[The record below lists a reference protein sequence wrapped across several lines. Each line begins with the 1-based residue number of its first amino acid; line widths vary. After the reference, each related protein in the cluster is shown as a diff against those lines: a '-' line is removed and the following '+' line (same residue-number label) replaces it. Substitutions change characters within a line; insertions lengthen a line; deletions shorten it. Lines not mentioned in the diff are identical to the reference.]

1 MPTKEQAKLWGL
13 ALLWEETPQELAARL
28 QKAVDH
34 INTTFKVCNMN
45 LEFPDR
51 LELLVN
57 KTKGGRLPK

>member
-1 MPTKEQAKLWGL
+1 MREVSASA
-13 ALLWEETPQELAARL
+13 ALGKTPQELGARL

-34 INTTFKVCNMN
+34 INTTFKVCDMS

-57 KTKGGRLPK
+57 KTEGDRLPK